1 LPASSLSP
9 GGAKTVA
16 RLLEEITNNGFRWID
31 AGDPDR
37 SLMKELGDRFTF
49 HELNL
54 EDCLSKIQIPKI
66 DRYDDHIFVILHFP
80 VIERERIPKSS
91 QLAVFIGNNY
101 LVTVHQKELRPV
113 AEIFQQC
120 RQSEKSR
127 QELMGKSAGYL
138 FHSIVDA
145 LTDDMLNIVKKIVGN
160 IDDIEDVVFDE
171 KTDAAKEI
179 SYIRREITSLR
190 RIAIPLRRTLT
201 EVAAKDIEHFSEEDF
216 TLYFDDVND
225 HIDKAIE
232 TLDESK
238 ETIEIFKDTDF
249 THGTDK
255 SNKILAMLTI
265 IFTLSMPVSILSSLY
280 GMNVDIPIFEESDS
294 AKFLGRY
301 TTFIIIVAGSA
312 AAALG
317 MFAYFHRIRWV

>member
-1 LPASSLSP
+1 M
-9 GGAKTVA
+9 
-16 RLLEEITNNGFRWID
+16 LEEITNNGFRWID

>member
-1 LPASSLSP
+1 
-9 GGAKTVA
+9 
-16 RLLEEITNNGFRWID
+16 
-31 AGDPDR
+31 
-37 SLMKELGDRFTF
+37 
-49 HELNL
+49 
-54 EDCLSKIQIPKI
+54 
-66 DRYDDHIFVILHFP
+66 
-80 VIERERIPKSS
+80 
-91 QLAVFIGNNY
+91 
-101 LVTVHQKELRPV
+101 
-113 AEIFQQC
+113 
-120 RQSEKSR
+120 
-127 QELMGKSAGYL
+127 MGKSAGYL

-190 RIAIPLRRTLT
+190 RIAIPLRRTLA

-232 TLDESK
+232 TLEESK

-294 AKFLGRY
+294 VKFLGRY

-317 MFAYFHRIRWV
+317 MFAYFHKIRWV